1 MQPILPVTGREPPRV
16 VLAVDFPSLQ
26 GGLPVQGGW
35 GYAMEDACVF
45 DKADPL
51 VDPGLPFDFV
61 GMEYIFV
68 QKRTYEEM
76 IICRPEGQ
84 KFSGIDWELLELLK
98 LPLCLGRMVKKL
110 NRCQRPVK
118 VAISFHHSVNFSV
131 ESQRQ
136 HQRFEQNC
144 SILIRGHHKS
154 FRFGPLETRSS
165 VTCWSRNRG
174 SASRT
179 MRARSMRPSCT
190 GSELSTRPPVM
201 PAPWRPDA

>member
-84 KFSGIDWELLELLK
+84 KFSGIDWELLEQRLVQDGGRSFDKLVFKITALRDEDWNELK
-98 LPLCLGRMVKKL
+98 AEYEGPDGYGTPGFDAEAHEQRWQEKL
-110 NRCQRPVK
+110 VQM
-118 VAISFHHSVNFSV
+118 
-131 ESQRQ
+131 
-136 HQRFEQNC
+136 
-144 SILIRGHHKS
+144 
-154 FRFGPLETRSS
+154 TREFWFD
-165 VTCWSRNRG
+165 VTH
-174 SASRT
+174 A
-179 MRARSMRPSCT
+179 RA
-190 GSELSTRPPVM
+190 
-201 PAPWRPDA
+201 W